1 MLLSCTLPVLSSSR
15 LLSALLV
22 PFRAVPRELERRGW
36 AAPKQGITDRSILPV
51 EKVQSFYQHRLWD
64 QSPLLAGPNGD

>member
-1 MLLSCTLPVLSSSR
+1 MCRHAFVMHSSCSVEQLM
-15 LLSALLV
+15 

-51 EKVQSFYQHRLWD
+51 EKVQSSHQHRLWD